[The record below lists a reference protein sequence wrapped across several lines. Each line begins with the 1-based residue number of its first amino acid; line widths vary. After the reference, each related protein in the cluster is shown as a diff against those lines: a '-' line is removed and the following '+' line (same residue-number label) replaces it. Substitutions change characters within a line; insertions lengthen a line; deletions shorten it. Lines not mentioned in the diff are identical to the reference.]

1 MGQILDWCGR
11 ACWLLG
17 VLAAATLAG
26 VSLAG
31 ASLADEAPRRGALL
45 YEVRAPGGQNPSY
58 LFGTIHSEDPRI
70 LDLPGPVLTAFADSP
85 AFALEVVPDTEAI
98 IKSMVTMTYTDGRTL
113 REVLPADMY
122 PEVAAALQGLGM
134 PPAAFRDFKPWAV
147 LTLISVP
154 PAGSGEF
161 LDMRLYRTAKEA
173 GKRILGLE
181 SMEEQLAVFDDM
193 GESDQ
198 IALLREALG
207 SRDELPVMFESLI
220 EAYLARNLD
229 TLMERSEHYL
239 QGNDPRLAAL
249 FREAAVESRNRRMA
263 QRMLPL
269 FDQGGWFIAVGALH
283 LPGVNGILSLVEQK
297 GYRVTPVH

>member
-26 VSLAG
+26 V
-31 ASLADEAPRRGALL
+31 SLADEAPRRGALL

-154 PAGSGEF
+154 PAGSG
-161 LDMRLYRTAKEA
+161 
-173 GKRILGLE
+173 
-181 SMEEQLAVFDDM
+181 
-193 GESDQ
+193 
-198 IALLREALG
+198 
-207 SRDELPVMFESLI
+207 
-220 EAYLARNLD
+220 
-229 TLMERSEHYL
+229 
-239 QGNDPRLAAL
+239 
-249 FREAAVESRNRRMA
+249 
-263 QRMLPL
+263 
-269 FDQGGWFIAVGALH
+269 
-283 LPGVNGILSLVEQK
+283 
-297 GYRVTPVH
+297 